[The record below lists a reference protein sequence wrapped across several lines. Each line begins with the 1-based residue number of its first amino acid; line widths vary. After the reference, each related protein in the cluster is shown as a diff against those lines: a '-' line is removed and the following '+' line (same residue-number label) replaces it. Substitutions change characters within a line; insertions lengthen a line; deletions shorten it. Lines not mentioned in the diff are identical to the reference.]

1 MSPDSNTGAPSFLC
15 LQYVLHGPT
24 VIPKHPTFQGHPQAF
39 LIATQLLGWTCVF
52 KEVVPMV
59 SSKQTQNMSHS
70 QSNAHPNIIH
80 EHTQILLT
88 QIKGIGGILHACS
101 KLYFQ
106 CHGWE

>member
-1 MSPDSNTGAPSFLC
+1 M
-15 LQYVLHGPT
+15 
-24 VIPKHPTFQGHPQAF
+24 IPKHPTFQEHPQAF

-88 QIKGIGGILHACS
+88 QIEGIWWHIACLFKIIFSVSWMGMKGVD
-101 KLYFQ
+101 KQ
-106 CHGWE
+106 